1 MRSIAEA
8 ITQQDSSGM
17 SFTWIFSRCNT
28 SLTKNEMP
36 KFCRASGFRI
46 GPLPRELAVLN
57 RTEARLV
64 GLGISFTTCFNL
76 YRDQQEFTRGNTVN
90 YWNDVR
96 EVVLSLPRPLSKCAV
111 VLLRSTSNQGT
122 SLIKVRLDVIRS
134 ALEWLIANNPLY
146 RNVTI
151 QRKT

>member
-76 YRDQQEFTRGNTVN
+76 YRDQQEFTRETPSTTGMMCAKL
-90 YWNDVR
+90 YCRSQGRYPSVR
-96 EVVLSLPRPLSKCAV
+96 WFCCDPRAIKARRLSKSDSMSFAV
-111 VLLRSTSNQGT
+111 
-122 SLIKVRLDVIRS
+122 
-134 ALEWLIANNPLY
+134 P
-146 RNVTI
+146 
-151 QRKT
+151 